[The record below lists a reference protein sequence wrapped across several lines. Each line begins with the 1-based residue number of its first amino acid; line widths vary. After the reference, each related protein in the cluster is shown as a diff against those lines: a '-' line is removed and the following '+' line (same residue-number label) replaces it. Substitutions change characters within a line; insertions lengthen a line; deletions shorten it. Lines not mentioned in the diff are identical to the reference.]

1 MLCANKQGLCSSCV
15 QVYFTKAINTRPFLK
30 SCLLSFPC
38 LCQQEKNVEAEWA
51 PWALGELL
59 AFRLCHLKEPIHSPD
74 CAVLLPEGP
83 SEGFSHRDFPE
94 RETSDL
100 SLPKWGPE
108 TRGPRGLV
116 KCAESLEATAGRGRG
131 HRPHPSLP
139 RSAPPLRTSSVTPS
153 QTWGGKWA
161 GPLCRE
167 DPALLCVTQS
177 GAGSPSPAPGSG
189 WKRQGRVAPNWAPLS
204 SLGS

>member
-1 MLCANKQGLCSSCV
+1 M
-15 QVYFTKAINTRPFLK
+15 
-30 SCLLSFPC
+30 
-38 LCQQEKNVEAEWA
+38 EAEWA

-116 KCAESLEATAGRGRG
+116 KCAERDRK
-131 HRPHPSLP
+131 
-139 RSAPPLRTSSVTPS
+139 SV
-153 QTWGGKWA
+153 
-161 GPLCRE
+161 
-167 DPALLCVTQS
+167 V
-177 GAGSPSPAPGSG
+177 
-189 WKRQGRVAPNWAPLS
+189 
-204 SLGS
+204 